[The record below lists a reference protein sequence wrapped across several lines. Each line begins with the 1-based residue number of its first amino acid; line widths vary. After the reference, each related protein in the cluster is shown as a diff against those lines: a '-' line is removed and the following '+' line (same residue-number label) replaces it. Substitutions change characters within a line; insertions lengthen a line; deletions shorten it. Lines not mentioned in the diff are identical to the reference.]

1 MPLSR
6 LEYWRAS
13 EGAASAVGG
22 TAGVTAGVLVAEV
35 ARGDAGAAAG
45 VAPAP
50 VAPGTQLASTQATQT
65 SMPRREGW
73 LLEEAHGD
81 A

>member
-1 MPLSR
+1 M
-6 LEYWRAS
+6 
-13 EGAASAVGG
+13 
-22 TAGVTAGVLVAEV
+22 AEV